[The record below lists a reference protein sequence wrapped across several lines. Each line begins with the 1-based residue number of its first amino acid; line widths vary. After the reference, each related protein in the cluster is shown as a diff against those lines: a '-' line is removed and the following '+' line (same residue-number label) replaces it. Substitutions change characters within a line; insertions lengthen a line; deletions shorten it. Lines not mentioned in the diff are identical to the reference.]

1 MKNTIIF
8 SVRISVQFVE
18 HGCHIRTARGTK
30 NFARPVLSSGN
41 RHKFTSM
48 FICASLALPCAS
60 VARCRAK
67 FQVPL
72 TALKMHPYFD
82 ELPRYILIIKI
93 YHFSQLQ
100 KHSLNRFR
108 YKNTLP
114 RNNGSGIEC
123 FTLKI
128 VEIYFIKTNQN
139 VRIPYAITVY
149 FKFFNFLLLLNRIV
163 VFFHDFLRWFCIYFI
178 IFSL

>member
-1 MKNTIIF
+1 MP
-8 SVRISVQFVE
+8 SLSAGC
-18 HGCHIRTARGTK
+18 GCHIITARGTK
-30 NFARPVLSSGN
+30 NFGAYFVRSGN

-60 VARCRAK
+60 VARCRTK

-72 TALKMHPYFD
+72 AVLKMHPYFD
-82 ELPRYILIIKI
+82 EPPRYIPIIKI

-100 KHSLNRFR
+100 KHSLNRIR
-108 YKNTLP
+108 CKNTLP
-114 RNNGSGIEC
+114 RNNCSGIEC
-123 FTLKI
+123 FTLKM
-128 VEIYFIKTNQN
+128 VEIYFIKKNQN
-139 VRIPYAITVY
+139 VRIPYDITVC
-149 FKFFNFLLLLNRIV
+149 FKSFDFLLLLNRIV

>member
-1 MKNTIIF
+1 M
-8 SVRISVQFVE
+8 R
-18 HGCHIRTARGTK
+18 IRTARGTK
-30 NFARPVLSSGN
+30 NFDYYFLFSGN

-48 FICASLALPCAS
+48 FICAS
-60 VARCRAK
+60 VARCQTK

-72 TALKMHPYFD
+72 AALKMHPYFG
-82 ELPRYILIIKI
+82 EPPRYIPIIKI

-114 RNNGSGIEC
+114 RNNCFGIEC
-123 FTLKI
+123 FILKI
-128 VEIYFIKTNQN
+128 VEIYFIKKNQN
-139 VRIPYAITVY
+139 VRIPYDITVC
-149 FKFFNFLLLLNRIV
+149 FKSFDFLLLLNRIV

-178 IFSL
+178 IFSLQGSILRVEMTVPGPECHAPHPFSF

>member
-1 MKNTIIF
+1 M
-8 SVRISVQFVE
+8 SSLSAGY
-18 HGCHIRTARGTK
+18 GCHIITARGTK
-30 NFARPVLSSGN
+30 NFETYFVRPGN

-60 VARCRAK
+60 VARCRTK

-72 TALKMHPYFD
+72 AALKMHPYFG
-82 ELPRYILIIKI
+82 EPPRYIPIIKI

-114 RNNGSGIEC
+114 RNNCFGIEC
-123 FTLKI
+123 FTLKM

-139 VRIPYAITVY
+139 VRIPYDIKFVLSHLTFCY
-149 FKFFNFLLLLNRIV
+149 F
-163 VFFHDFLRWFCIYFI
+163 
-178 IFSL
+178 

>member
-1 MKNTIIF
+1 MP
-8 SVRISVQFVE
+8 SLSAGC
-18 HGCHIRTARGTK
+18 GCHIITARGTK
-30 NFARPVLSSGN
+30 NFETYFVRSGN

-60 VARCRAK
+60 VARCRTK

-72 TALKMHPYFD
+72 AALKNASV
-82 ELPRYILIIKI
+82 LRQTAQI
-93 YHFSQLQ
+93 YSNHKNISFFTIAEGF
-100 KHSLNRFR
+100 LNRFR

-114 RNNGSGIEC
+114 RNNGFGIEC

-139 VRIPYAITVY
+139 VRIPYDITVC
-149 FKFFNFLLLLNRIV
+149 FKSFNFLLLLNRIE
-163 VFFHDFLRWFCIYFI
+163 VFFYNFLRWFCIYFI